1 MGNYTKSIQSGFYD
15 MIEKDITDIWSEL
28 NINTAAIT
36 SEDWKAYFTSVVAK
50 YKVSMR
56 FALMRILFE
65 IASDLPPEKITDSD
79 LKKGF
84 SVQGI
89 GDFPDITIC
98 HAEELDPAE
107 IQQYKDLLLKR
118 VTESNPKGKPR
129 LFEQADTLIDS
140 ALALPAEGSKSL
152 LSREQIILLGHLV
165 DFSYADMQFLLLR
178 VLGDNKV
185 GFSFSASSDLID
197 IYCFLKHKNADAV
210 NRLKRW
216 YANGPATCEK
226 VEEEEKSICCTQ
238 DIANSLENRFLKM
251 KEKKF
256 QFYMT
261 QNASVLDLKP
271 KTAHKVYLNLAGYA
285 SLFFGGF
292 TIHDDTVRALSNFND
307 EITKLM
313 ALRGLSREAKSLFF
327 TNFKPDA
334 EKCGRYADIL
344 VSENC
349 ELATDFSIHERDKK
363 LFYHVPFVDGHGKV
377 NVRGTLNN
385 NIQNRITRILMGETA
400 PQKSD
405 ILYLLWVVA
414 GFQWIGEDTG
424 SAAEKRAL
432 LNDFLAA
439 ASCVLKAALLPA
451 FYPPSVL
458 EQTILTSIV
467 QEGPERSPAVVY
479 EDICSAFVKKRNR

>member
-15 MIEKDITDIWSEL
+15 MIEKDITDIWAEL
-28 NINTAAIT
+28 NINTAAIA
-36 SEDWKAYFTSVVAK
+36 SEDWKSYFSSVVAK
-50 YKVSMR
+50 YRMSMR

-65 IASDLPPEKITDSD
+65 IASDLPPEKITDDD

-89 GDFPDITIC
+89 GNFPDITIR
-98 HAEELDPAE
+98 HAEELDPDE

-118 VTESNPKGKPR
+118 VSESSPKSKPK
-129 LFEQADTLIDS
+129 LFEQAGTLIDS
-140 ALALPAEGSKSL
+140 ALTLPAEGSKSL

-178 VLGDNKV
+178 VLGDNEV

-216 YANGPATCEK
+216 YTGGPAKHQK
-226 VEEEEKSICCTQ
+226 VEVEEKNLCCTQ

-251 KEKKF
+251 TEKDF
-256 QFYMT
+256 QLYMT
-261 QNASVLDLKP
+261 QNAPVLDLNP
-271 KTAHKVYLNLAGYA
+271 KTAHKIYLNLAGYA
-285 SLFFGGF
+285 SLFFEGF
-292 TIHDDTVRALSNFND
+292 TVHDDTVRALSNFND

-313 ALRGLSREAKSLFF
+313 SLRDLSREAKSLFF
-327 TNFKPDA
+327 TNFRPDSQ
-334 EKCGRYADIL
+334 KCSQYAAVL
-344 VSENC
+344 VSENY
-349 ELATDFSIHERDKK
+349 EIATNFSIHRKDKK
-363 LFYHVPFVDGHGKV
+363 LFYHVPFVDGYGKV

-424 SAAEKRAL
+424 SSAEKRTF

-439 ASCVLKAALLPA
+439 ASCVLRAALLPA

-458 EQTILTSIV
+458 EQAILMSIV
-467 QEGPERSPAVVY
+467 QEDSEHSPAVVY
-479 EDICSAFVKKRNR
+479 ENICSAFIKKRNR

>member
-1 MGNYTKSIQSGFYD
+1 MKNYTKSIQNGFYD
-15 MIEKDITDIWSEL
+15 IIEKDITDIWAEL
-28 NINTAAIT
+28 NINTAAIA
-36 SEDWKAYFTSVVAK
+36 SEDWKSYFSSVVAK

-65 IASDLPPEKITDSD
+65 IASDLPPEKITDDD

-89 GDFPDITIC
+89 GNFPDITIR
-98 HAEELDPAE
+98 HAEGLDSTE

-118 VTESNPKGKPR
+118 VSESNPKGKPK
-129 LFEQADTLIDS
+129 LFEQAGTLIDS

-152 LSREQIILLGHLV
+152 LSRKQIILLGHLV
-165 DFSYADMQFLLLR
+165 DFSYADIQFLLLR
-178 VLGDNKV
+178 VLGDNEV

-210 NRLKRW
+210 NRLKHW
-216 YANGPATCEK
+216 YANGPAKCEK
-226 VEEEEKSICCTQ
+226 IEEEEKGICCTQ

-251 KEKKF
+251 TEKDF
-256 QFYMT
+256 QLYMT
-261 QNASVLDLKP
+261 QNAAVLDLKP

-285 SLFFGGF
+285 SLFFKGF
-292 TIHDDTVRALSNFND
+292 TVRDDTVKAFSNFND
-307 EITKLM
+307 EIVKLM
-313 ALRGLSREAKSLFF
+313 GLRGLSREAESLFF
-327 TNFKPDA
+327 TNSKPDA
-334 EKCGRYADIL
+334 KKCSQYAAVL
-344 VSENC
+344 VSENY
-349 ELATDFSIHERDKK
+349 ELATNFSIHEKSTS
-363 LFYHVPFVDGHGKV
+363 LFYHVPFVDGRGKI

-385 NIQNRITRILMGETA
+385 SIQDRITRILMGETA

-405 ILYLLWVVA
+405 ILYLLWVVV

-424 SAAEKRAL
+424 SAAEKRTF

-458 EQTILTSIV
+458 EQAILMSIV
-467 QEGPERSPAVVY
+467 EEGPERSPAVVY
-479 EDICSAFVKKRNR
+479 EDICSAFVKKRIR